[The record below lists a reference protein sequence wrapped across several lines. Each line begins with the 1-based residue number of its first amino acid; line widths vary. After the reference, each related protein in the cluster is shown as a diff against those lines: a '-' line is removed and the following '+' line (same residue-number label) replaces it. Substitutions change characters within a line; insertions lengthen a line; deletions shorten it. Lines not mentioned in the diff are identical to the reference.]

1 MARASARPPCRDYTR
16 CAFTLGKLH
25 AGGPGRRTAADREAV
40 RYPQW
45 LEGRSEPRML
55 IDTNKCVACANCVP
69 VCPMGA
75 IYVDPEIQ
83 RATINQDECVE
94 CGTCFRGMSQEHLNP
109 TIVRTVR
116 KFARMFRFRFEPEP
130 DVCPTAAFVMNELT
144 MPRLVRQVFSDPVV
158 EHKSTGI
165 KGRGTEEVKTND
177 VNPRVGVGEV
187 GYTIEFGRPG
197 VGVRFRDIQAMTSA
211 LAKEDVHFE
220 EKNPISHLM
229 TDKSTGALR
238 EDILDEKILSGIV
251 EIKTRLDQ
259 VETVLTIVEDVNRE
273 IDTVTAV
280 GISTRCDENGEET
293 QLAETLEELGYGFE
307 RAKTNM
313 GLGRLTNLEAA

>member
-1 MARASARPPCRDYTR
+1 
-16 CAFTLGKLH
+16 
-25 AGGPGRRTAADREAV
+25 
-40 RYPQW
+40 
-45 LEGRSEPRML
+45 ML
-55 IDTNKCVACANCVP
+55 IDVNKCVACANCVP

-75 IYVDPEIQ
+75 IYVDPDIQ

-109 TIVRTVR
+109 TLVRTVR
-116 KFARMFRFRFEPEP
+116 KLARVFRFRFEPEP
-130 DVCPTAAFVMNELT
+130 DVCPTAAFVMNELE
-144 MPRLVRQVFSDPVV
+144 MPRLVRQVFSEPVV

-197 VGVRFRDIQAMTSA
+197 VGVRFRDIQEMTTA
-211 LAKEDVHFE
+211 LAKLSIQFE
-220 EKNPISHLM
+220 QKNPISHLM
-229 TDKSTGALR
+229 TDKSVGTIR
-238 EDILDEKILSGIV
+238 EDILNEKILSGIV

-259 VETVLTIVEDVNRE
+259 VEAVLTTVEDVNQR

-280 GISTRCDENGEET
+280 GISTRCDGDGEEAR
-293 QLAETLEELGYGFE
+293 LAEILEELGYGAE

>member
-1 MARASARPPCRDYTR
+1 
-16 CAFTLGKLH
+16 
-25 AGGPGRRTAADREAV
+25 
-40 RYPQW
+40 
-45 LEGRSEPRML
+45 ML
-55 IDTNKCVACANCVP
+55 IDVNKCVACANCVP

-75 IYVDPEIQ
+75 IYIDPAIQ

-109 TIVRTVR
+109 TVVRTVR
-116 KFARMFRFRFEPEP
+116 KVARMFRFRFEPEP
-130 DVCPTAAFVMNELT
+130 DVCPTSAFVMNELQ

-197 VGVRFRDIQAMTSA
+197 VGVRFRDIQEMTIE
-211 LAKEDVHFE
+211 LAKLNIRFE
-220 EKNPISHLM
+220 EKNPITHLM
-229 TDKSTGALR
+229 TDKSVGTIR
-238 EDILDEKILSGIV
+238 EDILDEKILSAIV
-251 EIKTRLDQ
+251 EIKTTLAE
-259 VETVLTIVEDVNRE
+259 VEAVLSTVEEVNRR
-273 IDTVTAV
+273 IDTVTVV
-280 GISTRCDENGEET
+280 GISTRCDDEGEET
-293 QLAETLEELGYGFE
+293 HLAGLLEELGYGAE

>member
-1 MARASARPPCRDYTR
+1 
-16 CAFTLGKLH
+16 
-25 AGGPGRRTAADREAV
+25 
-40 RYPQW
+40 
-45 LEGRSEPRML
+45 ML
-55 IDTNKCVACANCVP
+55 INPDKCVACANCVP

-75 IYVDPEIQ
+75 IYVDPAVN
-83 RATINQDECVE
+83 RATIHQDECVE
-94 CGTCFRGMSQEHLNP
+94 CGACFRGMSQECLNP
-109 TIVRTVR
+109 TMVRTVR
-116 KFARMFRFRFEPEP
+116 KIAKFFRFRFEPEP
-130 DVCPTAAFVMNELT
+130 DVCPTAAFEMNELA
-144 MPRLVRQVFSDPVV
+144 MPRLIRRVFSDPVV

-197 VGVRFRDIQAMTSA
+197 VGVRFRDIQEMTRA
-211 LAKEDVHFE
+211 LAELDIVFE

-229 TDKSTGALR
+229 ADKSSGALR

-251 EIKTRLDQ
+251 EIRSTLDR
-259 VETVLTIVEDVNRE
+259 VEAVCETVRAVNER

-280 GISTRCDENGEET
+280 GISTRCGEQGEDEA
-293 QLAETLEELGYGFE
+293 LAPLLEELGVSYE

-313 GLGRLTNLEAA
+313 GIGRATNAQHKEAA

>member
-1 MARASARPPCRDYTR
+1 
-16 CAFTLGKLH
+16 
-25 AGGPGRRTAADREAV
+25 
-40 RYPQW
+40 
-45 LEGRSEPRML
+45 ML
-55 IDTNKCVACANCVP
+55 IDPEKCVACANCVP

-94 CGTCFRGMSQEHLNP
+94 CGTCFRGMSQEQLNP
-109 TIVRTVR
+109 TLVRTVR
-116 KFARMFRFRFEPEP
+116 KVARFFRFRFEPEP
-130 DVCPTAAFVMNELT
+130 DVCPTSAFVMNELE

-211 LAKEDVHFE
+211 LAGLGVQFE

-229 TDKSTGALR
+229 TDKSNGDLR
-238 EDILDEKILSGIV
+238 EGILDEKILSGIV
-251 EIKTRLDQ
+251 EIKTSLDQ
-259 VETVLTIVEDVNRE
+259 VESVLTAVEDVNRQ

-280 GISTRCDENGEET
+280 GISTRCDADGEEER
-293 QLAETLEELGYGFE
+293 LSEVLEELGYDAE
-307 RAKTNM
+307 RAKTNL
-313 GLGRLTNLEAA
+313 GLGRLTNTEAA

>member
-1 MARASARPPCRDYTR
+1 
-16 CAFTLGKLH
+16 
-25 AGGPGRRTAADREAV
+25 
-40 RYPQW
+40 
-45 LEGRSEPRML
+45 ML
-55 IDTNKCVACANCVP
+55 IDVKKCVACANCVP

-75 IYVDPEIQ
+75 IYIDPAIQ

-109 TIVRTVR
+109 TVVRTVR
-116 KFARMFRFRFEPEP
+116 KIARLVRFRFEPEP
-130 DVCPTAAFVMNELT
+130 DVCPTAAFVMNELA

-177 VNPRVGVGEV
+177 VNPRVGIGEV

-197 VGVRFRDIQAMTSA
+197 VGVRFRDIQEMTMA
-211 LAKEDVHFE
+211 LARLGIEFE
-220 EKNPISHLM
+220 AKNPISHLM
-229 TDKSTGALR
+229 TDKTTGAIR
-238 EDILDEKILSGIV
+238 KDILGEKILSGIV

-259 VETVLTIVEDVNRE
+259 VEEVLTTVEDVNRR

-280 GISTRCDENGEET
+280 GISTRCDTEGEESR
-293 QLAETLEELGYGFE
+293 LATVLEGFGYGAE
-307 RAKTNM
+307 RAKTNL
-313 GLGRLTNLEAA
+313 GLGRLTNPEVA